1 MWKIAII
8 QVLPGEML
16 VKLQRL
22 VGHLTQKFFKLAVN
36 SSRQNGIKS
45 EYNTKGYIIG
55 RGRIGGW
62 REGARLNL
70 LLMGISGRK
79 RRTS

>member
-1 MWKIAII
+1 MAKKKKKIKRFTQCVWKIAII

-36 SSRQNGIKS
+36 SSRKNGIKS
-45 EYNTKGYIIG
+45 RIQYKGI
-55 RGRIGGW
+55 
-62 REGARLNL
+62 
-70 LLMGISGRK
+70 
-79 RRTS
+79 